1 MKKAL
6 GLILTGLLVFG
17 LAGCSGE
24 SATSSSSEQNTPKQ
38 ETSQNTPKQ
47 ETSFKLG
54 ETWTVDGQWSIT
66 MDSVVETKDRNP
78 YSEKNPA
85 AVYILDY
92 TYENIGY
99 EDKNGIMDGLFISPD
114 EIVIDSAGVMGY
126 SYPGDIVHYATE
138 TPVGA
143 TCKAQ
148 VCIGVDNPGDFK
160 VQIVKF
166 DGNGKKQQAEFLITV
181 D

>member
-6 GLILTGLLVFG
+6 GLILTGLLVFA
-17 LAGCSGE
+17 LVGCSGE
-24 SATSSSSEQNTPKQ
+24 SATPSSSE
-38 ETSQNTPKQ
+38 QNTPKQ

-66 MDSVVETKDRNP
+66 MDSVAITEDRNP

-99 EDKNGIMDGLFISPD
+99 EDKSGIMDGLFVSPD
-114 EIVIDSAGVMGY
+114 ETVIDSAGVMGY

-138 TPVGA
+138 APIGA

-148 VCIGVDNPGDFK
+148 VCIGVDNAGDFK